1 MQPLYRPAQSLFHQM
16 DARVKIIFTLAFILS
31 LSLTPPG
38 AWPAY
43 ILYLSV
49 ALCGALLSKLGILFV
64 QKRAFL
70 AVPIIL
76 AALPLVFWG
85 PLPHHPLA
93 EIAGMQLIYS
103 PAGLTRFASI
113 AVKSW
118 ISIQAAIL
126 LAATSEFP
134 DLLAAMRKL
143 HVPKI
148 FVAIIALMWRYLFV
162 MEDEA
167 ARLMRARRSRS
178 AFSGSGQPSGG
189 NFVWNAQ
196 VTGGMAGS
204 LFLRSLERA
213 DRVYAA
219 MRSRGY
225 NGEPLSADSTPLSRS
240 DLITLTRGLI
250 LVVALFITAFFTG
263 G

>member
-1 MQPLYRPAQSLFHQM
+1 MQPLYRPAQSIFHQM

-31 LSLTPPG
+31 LSLAPSG
-38 AWPAY
+38 AWPAC

-49 ALCGALLSKLGILFV
+49 AICGALLSKLGILFV
-64 QKRAFL
+64 QKRALL
-70 AVPIIL
+70 AVPFIL

-85 PLPHHPLA
+85 PQPHHPLA

-103 PAGLTRFASI
+103 SAGLTRFASI

-126 LAATSEFP
+126 LAATSEFS
-134 DLLAAMRKL
+134 DLLAATRQL

-167 ARLMRARRSRS
+167 ARLMHARNSRS
-178 AFSGSGQPSGG
+178 AKIGSVQTSAG
-189 NFVWNAQ
+189 NLLWNAQ

-213 DRVYAA
+213 ERVYAA

-225 NGEPLSADSTPLSRS
+225 NGEPLAIGSTSLSKS
-240 DLITLTRGLI
+240 DLITLTWGLI
-250 LVVALFITAFFTG
+250 LIVALFITSFLSG